1 MRNPS
6 SPRCLVD
13 QLLLN
18 NQRWADDNPRAIGS
32 EPNPPQCL
40 WIECTECPVSAAAL
54 TGATSGELLVHRNL
68 GNLAI
73 EEDAS
78 LNAILELALATF
90 RVPDIV
96 VCGHLGCV
104 AMDLAMDEQPQGSI
118 DQWLSPVIELATEY
132 DDELSA
138 LTNQDSRR
146 TRLCEL
152 NVEHQ
157 VWNLARACAKRQGP
171 GQGFD
176 YSIHGWMFQSST
188 HRIMDLGITV
198 RSSLGANGNRQYG
211 AIH

>member
-18 NQRWADDNPRAIGS
+18 NQRWADENPRAIGS
-32 EPNPPQCL
+32 ELYRPQCL
-40 WIECTECPVSAAAL
+40 WIECSECSVSPAVL
-54 TGATSGELLVHRNL
+54 TGAASGELLVHRNL
-68 GNLAI
+68 GNLAT

-96 VCGHLGCV
+96 VCGHVGCV
-104 AMDLAMDEQPQGSI
+104 AMDLAMNEEPQGSI
-118 DQWLSPVIELATEY
+118 DHWLSPIIELATEY
-132 DDELSA
+132 GDELSA

-157 VWNLARACAKRQGP
+157 VRNLARACAKRQGTA
-171 GQGFD
+171 QGFD
-176 YSIHGWMFQSST
+176 CSIHGWMLQPST
-188 HRIMDLGITV
+188 NRIIDLGITV
-198 RSSLGANGNRQYG
+198 RGRPR
-211 AIH
+211 